1 MSSKPSIKISHVH
14 DLLKKTLGG
23 TEKKLYYDTH
33 IMIYARNGASTSP
46 IFCEEFESCKIRN
59 IQPLQ
64 RLWEA
69 NLSDLNCVVGGNCVR
84 AGWWQLMVGI
94 LLFYSS
100 PPDLLQIL
108 YLSEL
113 LLKFH
118 ENEQI
123 CTCGT

>member
-1 MSSKPSIKISHVH
+1 
-14 DLLKKTLGG
+14 
-23 TEKKLYYDTH
+23 
-33 IMIYARNGASTSP
+33 MIYARNGASTSP

-59 IQPLQ
+59 IQPLL

-100 PPDLLQIL
+100 PSDFL
-108 YLSEL
+108 YNSLSFRI
-113 LLKFH
+113 LLKFQ

-123 CTCGT
+123 CTSEP